1 VLLPKGKTMKPKT
14 SRIVVSAVALFLTIA
29 ADQPQQAAACEEC
42 QLRKEGTYLGQFTL
56 MGNGTVRS
64 FVTYGKNGKPSSLGV
79 TFSESALSGLPEK
92 LPASMPMWEYALSL
106 PPEARVTGF
115 DHISLDWSP
124 QGHEPNGIYTKPHF
138 DVHFYLT
145 SRAERK
151 KITFQG
157 VDKVAGARRPAA
169 RFLPAGYVLPP
180 GTAIPNMGAHAID
193 AAAPELTGKGF
204 THTFVYGYY
213 KGQVNFMEPMVTKA
227 FLETKPNV
235 TIPVKQPTAYF
246 ARGYYPTSYSMKYDA
261 VRQEY
266 TVSLDGLTLR
276 EALRRSTP
284 SSPTAHKTSLDN
296 QQPTFHKRGKASQRA
311 TQATRTQAK

>member
-1 VLLPKGKTMKPKT
+1 MKPKT
-14 SRIVVSAVALFLTIA
+14 SQFAASAVALFLTLVA
-29 ADQPQQAAACEEC
+29 AQPQRASACEEC

-64 FVTYGKNGKPSSLGV
+64 FVTYGKDGKPSSLGV

-92 LPASMPMWEYALSL
+92 LPLGMPMWEYALAL
-106 PPEARVTGF
+106 PPEARSTGF

-157 VDKVAGARRPAA
+157 ADKIAGARKPAA
-169 RFLPAGYVLPP
+169 KFFPSGYILPP
-180 GTAIPNMGAHAID
+180 DTAIPNMGAHAID
-193 AAAPELTGKGF
+193 ATAPELNGKDF

-213 KGQVNFMEPMVTKA
+213 NGQVNFIEPMISKA
-227 FLETKPNV
+227 FLETRPNV
-235 TIPVKQPTAYF
+235 TIPIKAPAAYSK
-246 ARGYYPTSYSMKYDA
+246 RGYYPTSYSMKYDA

-266 TVSLDGLTLR
+266 TVSLDGLMLR
-276 EALRRSTP
+276 EVLHRSTP
-284 SSPTAHKTSLDN
+284 LLPTAHKTSPGNRQSTLHIPD
-296 QQPTFHKRGKASQRA
+296 KSSLKG
-311 TQATRTQAK
+311 TQAARSQAARSQAK